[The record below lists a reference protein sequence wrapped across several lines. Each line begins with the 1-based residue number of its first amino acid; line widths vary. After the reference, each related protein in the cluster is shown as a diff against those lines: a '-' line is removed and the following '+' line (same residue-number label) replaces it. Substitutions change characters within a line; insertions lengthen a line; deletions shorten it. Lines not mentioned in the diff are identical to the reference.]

1 MPSLSTAAA
10 AEQVVELARR
20 RGDAAE
26 VHLAESEA
34 RPIQFESN
42 QLKCVHTK
50 CTRAISVRLIRSGR
64 IGFASTT
71 DTSDPAGLLDRA
83 AASAAFGQ
91 EAKFAF
97 PGRSAYP
104 NVAVYDPRVAD
115 FPIERGIELGRE
127 AIQQVLS
134 QYHDVQCYVEVSKS
148 VGAERLL
155 NTSGLDVQTRLTGF
169 DSSLTAVRVGEGGIL
184 WVSDGESSHAL
195 VADFPRYAAKVIAD
209 VRLAEREAPVPAG
222 PRPVLFTARAVGLL
236 LQLIES
242 AVNGKLVQ
250 KGASPLTGRL
260 GDQVLGA
267 DVTLYDDG
275 TRDYGDGSAPFDA
288 EGMPAQRTP
297 LFERGALR
305 NYLVDLQTAGM
316 LELAPTGNAARAFA
330 APPRPEATNFV
341 LEPGSDSFDGLLAGI
356 DRGLLVDEVLG
367 GGHSN
372 VLAGEFSV
380 NVGLGFLVEHGQ
392 VVGRV
397 KDCMIAGNVFEL
409 FHRVRGIGSR
419 QETHGST
426 VTPPVC
432 FDGVHVTGGD

>member
-1 MPSLSTAAA
+1 MPALSAAEI

-26 VHLAESEA
+26 VHVAESEA

-42 QLKCVHTK
+42 QLKYVHTK
-50 CTRAISVRLIRSGR
+50 CTRAISLRLIHRGR

-71 DTSDPAGLLDRA
+71 DTSDPAGLLGRA

-91 EAKFAF
+91 EARFAF
-97 PGRSAYP
+97 PGRSVYP
-104 NVAVYDPRVAD
+104 EVAVYDQRVAD

-127 AIQQVLS
+127 AIQHVLS
-134 QYHDVQCYVEVSKS
+134 KYDDVQCYVEVNKS
-148 VGAERLL
+148 VSRERLV

-169 DSSLTAVRVGEGGIL
+169 DSSLTAVRVSEGGLL

-209 VRLAEREAPVPAG
+209 IRRSEREAPVPAG
-222 PRPVLFTARAVGLL
+222 PRPVLFTARAVGML
-236 LQLIES
+236 LQFIES

-260 GDQVLGA
+260 GEQVLGA
-267 DVTLYDDG
+267 GITLYDDG

-288 EGMPAQRTP
+288 EGTPAQRTP
-297 LFERGALR
+297 LFEQGILR
-305 NYLVDLQTAGM
+305 SFLVDLQTAGM
-316 LELAPTGNAARAFA
+316 LGLAPTGNAGRAFA
-330 APPRPEATNFV
+330 AAPRPEATNFV
-341 LEPGSDSFDGLLAGI
+341 LEPGAETFDALLAAI

-367 GGHSN
+367 GGQSN

-392 VVGRV
+392 VAGRV

-409 FHRVRGIGSR
+409 FRRVRGMGNR
-419 QETHGST
+419 QETHGSA
-426 VTPPVC
+426 VTPPIC
-432 FDGVHVTGGD
+432 FDEVHVAGGS